1 MRQWNQD
8 IFEELI
14 SNTQFAT
21 WAKGEDQTNDEYWNS
36 WESNHPFYTVE
47 FREAK
52 KIVKSLRFTGVDIN
66 QDNLKYLWAKTS
78 ERIQH
83 GKPSNRFRH
92 FILQLTKV
100 AAVLLLPVMLVSA
113 WLLYSQYNL
122 TQKYSNLIQDKHEQ
136 KVTVVAPI
144 GARILVD
151 LPDGSKA
158 WLNSG
163 SEITYPIIF
172 NTAERRVNLTGEAYF
187 KVQKSETPFYVNSL
201 GPEIKV
207 YGTEFNVNSYKDEEL
222 VTIAL
227 AEGKISLAVNGKEE
241 FLLPGQVSFFD
252 KKRSNVTTVNSEVDV
267 YSGWR
272 EGKYIFMDTP
282 LSAILRILQR
292 QHNVNIQLMNPEL
305 GNYRYKLSIN
315 NESLEQILNLLSLSA
330 PIKYNYK
337 HKALKTDGTY
347 ETDNIEISADKT
359 RIIKTK

>member
-1 MRQWNQD
+1 MRQWDQN

-14 SNTQFAT
+14 SNTQFVS
-21 WAKGEDQTNDEYWNS
+21 WAKGEDLSEAEHWNS
-36 WESNHPFYTVE
+36 WEKNHPLHINE
-47 FREAK
+47 FREAVRM
-52 KIVKSLRFTGVDIN
+52 VKNLRFGAIDIKTADI
-66 QDNLKYLWAKTS
+66 QYLWAKTS
-78 ERIQH
+78 ERIQL
-83 GKPSNRFRH
+83 GKPSSRFRQ

-100 AAVLLLPVMLVSA
+100 AALLLLPVMLVSA

-172 NTAERRVNLTGEAYF
+172 NTSERRVNLTGEAYF
-187 KVQKSETPFYVNSL
+187 KIQKSETPFYVNSL

-207 YGTEFNVNSYKDEEL
+207 YGTEFNVNSYVDEEM

-227 AEGKISLAVNGKEE
+227 ADGKISMDVNGNEE
-241 FLLPGQVSFFD
+241 FLLPGQVAFFD
-252 KKRSNVTTVNSEVDV
+252 KKRSSATTINSEVNV

-272 EGKYIFMDTP
+272 EGKYIFMDTS
-282 LSAILRILQR
+282 LSSILRILQR
-292 QHNVNIQLMNPEL
+292 QHNVKIQLLNPEL
-305 GNYRYKLSIN
+305 GNYRYKVSIN
-315 NESLEQILNLLSLSA
+315 NESLEQILNLLSISA

-337 HKALKTDGTY
+337 HRALKPDGTF